1 MQFHKTSG
9 VVSAIYSK
17 KKHTFAHE
25 TTNIVL
31 HANIMVYTTLQ
42 QRIITLICDISDI
55 LSQKTIVKLNL
66 YPKRANK
73 SYHASEI
80 LVYHFPHTRRQAS
93 FGCLRRSIQL
103 GKQGVCDAH
112 G

>member
-1 MQFHKTSG
+1 MKQLTLYCMQILWSTQLYNKESSHLF
-9 VVSAIYSK
+9 
-17 KKHTFAHE
+17 
-25 TTNIVL
+25 
-31 HANIMVYTTLQ
+31 
-42 QRIITLICDISDI
+42 DISDI

-66 YPKRANK
+66 YPKWANK